1 MRRLTINQAAER
13 LLVQAAGANMNTWV
27 VGHHPVGHHH
37 RHYPR
42 VEGTAAPGTAAPED
56 FDGEMTFFMKA
67 RIMAGQPAL
76 EGNQLGLTSFRWLC
90 KEEIEEVVSAG
101 YWSAIKNMLADR

>member
-1 MRRLTINQAAER
+1 
-13 LLVQAAGANMNTWV
+13 MNTWV

-37 RHYPR
+37 RRYAR
-42 VEGTAAPGTAAPED
+42 VEETEAPATAAAED

-67 RIMAGQPAL
+67 RIMAGQPTL
-76 EGNQLGLTSFRWLC
+76 EGNQLSLTSFRWLC
-90 KEEIEEVVSAG
+90 KEEIRETVSPA